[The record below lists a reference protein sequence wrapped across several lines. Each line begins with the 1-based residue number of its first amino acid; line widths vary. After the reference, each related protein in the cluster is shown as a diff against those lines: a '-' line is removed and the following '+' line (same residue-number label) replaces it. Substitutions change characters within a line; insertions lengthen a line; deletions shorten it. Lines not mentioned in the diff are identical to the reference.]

1 MTIPLAGHYVQTFS
15 AFRLPG
21 WLANPLARSPNRPR
35 QIWLYLTSEP
45 PRMGILDVIS
55 KSTCGCVYRVLRL
68 EDNKNLAIKC
78 ESVKVK
84 TPTLRHE
91 ARVYEALKS
100 LVSPH
105 FIALEDRG
113 MVDERFVFVVLRL
126 VGKNLLDLLQE
137 VPDKKFTMVTAVRI
151 AEQALSG
158 IRDLHIVHKFQA
170 RKMFNIFS
178 FLFDHYLFSV
188 ATYIAI

>member
-1 MTIPLAGHYVQTFS
+1 
-15 AFRLPG
+15 
-21 WLANPLARSPNRPR
+21 
-35 QIWLYLTSEP
+35 
-45 PRMGILDVIS
+45 
-55 KSTCGCVYRVLRL
+55 
-68 EDNKNLAIKC
+68 
-78 ESVKVK
+78 
-84 TPTLRHE
+84 
-91 ARVYEALKS
+91 
-100 LVSPH
+100 
-105 FIALEDRG
+105 